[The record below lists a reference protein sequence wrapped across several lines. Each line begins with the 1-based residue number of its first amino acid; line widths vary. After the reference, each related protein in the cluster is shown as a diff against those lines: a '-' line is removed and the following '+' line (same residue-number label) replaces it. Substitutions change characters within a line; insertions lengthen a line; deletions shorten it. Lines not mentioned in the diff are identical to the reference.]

1 MEVEISGDTA
11 EEASAFP
18 FKVGTKK
25 EICIQWAK
33 LYNHEIM

>member
-18 FKVGTKK
+18 FKVGTQK
-25 EICIQWAK
+25 EIHK
-33 LYNHEIM
+33 KMG